1 MRNLLRFL
9 LKHHLFLLFLFLEL
23 IALILL
29 VRFNSFQ
36 SARVFK
42 MRHSVVSGIS
52 DRYSG
57 FSKYLSLEEQNRSLT
72 KENARLYNALSSSRY
87 SLMNE
92 SYSDSLSSILQY
104 KYIPA
109 TVINNSVNKQYNY
122 ITLDK
127 GKIHG
132 IENDMGVIGP
142 DGLIG
147 IVKSSTRYFSSV
159 VPVLNREFFPNAR
172 IRGSNFIG
180 IIEWPGKNYQEVI
193 LNDIPLHAEIVL
205 GDTIETS
212 GNTTTFPQ
220 GIMIGTIIDSEI
232 QKGVYYS
239 ITVKLSTDFKRI
251 NNVMVIENLLREEQ
265 LTLEDSTAHD

>member
-9 LKHHLFLLFLFLEL
+9 IKHHLLLLFLFLEL

-36 SARVFK
+36 SARIFK
-42 MRHSVVSGIS
+42 MRHSIVSNIS

-92 SYSDSLSSILQY
+92 SHTDSMSLIQY
-104 KYIPA
+104 KHIPA

-147 IVKSSTRYFSSV
+147 IVKSSTQHFSSV

-172 IRGSNFIG
+172 IKGSNFIG
-180 IIEWPGKNYQEVI
+180 VIEWPGKNYQEVT
-193 LNDIPLHAEIVL
+193 LNDIPLHAEIIL

-220 GIMIGTIIDSEI
+220 GIMIGTIIDSKS

-239 ITVKLSTDFKRI
+239 ITVKLSTDFKRL
-251 NNVMVIENLLREEQ
+251 NHVMVIENLLREEQ